1 MHRIYKQ
8 VLTVVA
14 VLLLALSGLLQR
26 SLDVQRLDP
35 VMGLKQAAI
44 LENAPPLLAFTSVA
58 LGSFRGLIAN
68 ALWIRATQLQEQ
80 SKFFEMVQ
88 LSDWITKL
96 EPRIPQVWSH
106 MAWNMAYN
114 ISVRFTSPTD
124 RWRWVMRAVE
134 LLRDEGLRYNPT
146 EADVY
151 RELGWFFQHKIG
163 YFLDEA
169 HLYYKGAW
177 YAEMNT
183 ALGGAATNITML
195 VNPDSDEL
203 KQRAESLYKR
213 YKLDPALMAEVESK
227 YGRMEWRLPDPH
239 AIYWGYLG
247 LKNCTENPGNRETL
261 VTLRRLIYQSLHSLV
276 LRGRIINF
284 TKDGRPQTAPDL
296 DLIPV
301 ANQGYLEMI
310 KEEKTVRVT
319 GIDVAYRNFL
329 REVVYQLYVNNRNAE
344 AEQWFQQLRQRFP
357 DFTEEQTEM
366 EPYALIRLKEIIDD
380 GNVQRIKP
388 IILGFLK
395 SAFSQMS
402 ILKMNEA
409 LRYETLARVIYEDFQ
424 KRFGYTERVRLQD
437 FEELRKEALRELLD
451 PETGLYPELQ
461 ARLKT
466 RLGIESVTNLVN
478 QFKVPD
484 TNMIYGV
491 TNRVIGLSIDK
502 APSGPP
508 PVSVPPKP

>member
-1 MHRIYKQ
+1 MHRFYKQ
-8 VLTVVA
+8 VLMVVA
-14 VLLLALSGLLQR
+14 VLMLGVSGLLQR

-35 VMGLKQAAI
+35 VMGLRQAAV
-44 LENAPPLLAFTSVA
+44 LENAPPLLAFTTVA

-96 EPRIPQVWSH
+96 EPRIPQVWAH

-134 LLRDEGLRYNPT
+134 LLRDEGLRYNPK
-146 EADVY
+146 EAEVY
-151 RELGWFFQHKIG
+151 RELGWFFQHKIS

-177 YAEMNT
+177 YAEMNSV
-183 ALGGAATNITML
+183 LNGAATNITLL
-195 VNPDSDEL
+195 VNPTTDDM
-203 KQRAESLYKR
+203 KQRAELLSKR
-213 YKLDPALMAEVESK
+213 YKLEPAIMAEIEAK

-247 LKNCTENPGNRETL
+247 LKNCAENAANREDL

-276 LRGRIINF
+276 LRGKIINF

-301 ANQGYLEMI
+301 TNQGYLEMI
-310 KEEKTVRVT
+310 QEEKTQRVS
-319 GIDVAYRNFL
+319 GIEVAYRNFL
-329 REVVYQLYVNNRNAE
+329 REVVYQLYVNNRNGE
-344 AEQWFQQLRQRFP
+344 AEKWFQVLRQRFP
-357 DFTEEQTEM
+357 DFTEDQTEM
-366 EPYALIRLKEIIDD
+366 EPYAMIRLKEIIDD

-388 IILGFLK
+388 IILGFMK
-395 SAFSQMS
+395 SAFSQMA
-402 ILKMNEA
+402 ILKMDEAIRYEA
-409 LRYETLARVIYEDFQ
+409 LARTVYDDFQ

-437 FEELRKEALRELLD
+437 YEDLRREALRELLD
-451 PETGLYPELQ
+451 PDSGLYPELA

-466 RLGIESVTNLVN
+466 RLGIESITNLLE

-484 TNMIYGV
+484 TNMIYSVSNNV
-491 TNRVIGLSIDK
+491 TGLSIGNK
-502 APSGPP
+502 PSGPTRP
-508 PVSVPPKP
+508 AVPPKP